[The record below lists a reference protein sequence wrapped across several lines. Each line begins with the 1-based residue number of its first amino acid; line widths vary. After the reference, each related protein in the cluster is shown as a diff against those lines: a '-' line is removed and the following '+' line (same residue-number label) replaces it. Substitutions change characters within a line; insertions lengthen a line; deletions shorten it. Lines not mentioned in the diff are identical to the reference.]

1 MYNIDKKQFGAFVAA
16 RRKEKGYTQK
26 ELAEKL
32 YVSDKAVSKWETG
45 TSIPDT
51 ALLIPLAELLGVT
64 VTELLL
70 CRKNGDKSL
79 TPDEAE
85 KAVQT
90 AIGFDSSP
98 AKRVW
103 QTERTVPI
111 LYLVSLVIAVASSF
125 ITVELGL
132 LDDLYLTYMGILA
145 GFGGYFCLFAQ
156 QRLADIYD
164 QTRISA
170 MSDGIFRMNLAGV
183 YFNNRNWPHML
194 RAGQI
199 WGISYLILFP
209 WIRLILLLLRIPAP
223 VIFALCLSSI
233 IGGLFI
239 PMYIAGKKYE

>member
-1 MYNIDKKQFGAFVAA
+1 MYNIDKKQFGTFVAA

-45 TSIPDT
+45 ASIPDT

-90 AIGFDSSP
+90 AIGFDTSP
-98 AKRVW
+98 IKRVW
-103 QTERTVPI
+103 QTERTVP
-111 LYLVSLVIAVASSF
+111 LFYLAALGIAVVGSL
-125 ITVELGL
+125 TTMKLGL
-132 LDDLYLTYMGILA
+132 FDELYFTYMGILA

-164 QTRISA
+164 QARISA
-170 MSDGIFRMNLAGV
+170 ISDGIFRMNLVGV
-183 YFNNRNWPHML
+183 HFNNRNWPHIL

-199 WGISYLILFP
+199 WGISCLILFP
-209 WIRLILLLLRIPAP
+209 WIRLILLLLHVPAP
-223 VIFALCLSSI
+223 VIFSLCLIAI

>member
-1 MYNIDKKQFGAFVAA
+1 MYNIDKKEFGAFVAA

-79 TPDEAE
+79 TPDDAE

-90 AIGFDSSP
+90 AIGFDTSP
-98 AKRVW
+98 IKRVW
-103 QTERTVPI
+103 QTERTVP
-111 LYLVSLVIAVASSF
+111 LCYLAALVIAVVSSLA
-125 ITVELGL
+125 TVKLGL
-132 LDDLYLTYMGILA
+132 FDELYFTYMGILA

-164 QTRISA
+164 QARISA
-170 MSDGIFRMNLAGV
+170 ISDGIFRMNLVGV
-183 YFNNRNWPHML
+183 HFNNRNWPHML

-209 WIRLILLLLRIPAP
+209 WIRLVLLLLHVPASA
-223 VIFALCLSSI
+223 IFSLCLIAI

-239 PMYIAGKKYE
+239 PMYIVGKKYE